1 MTIPSINPN
10 SEVFLS
16 NLAQI
21 QKRMSTA
28 AQQLSSGLRVSVA
41 SDDPDQVSS
50 ILQLRA
56 QIASVQQTQQ
66 NLSNVTPV
74 VTGGEDAV
82 QQAIQ
87 VLDTAASLATEGS
100 GSTSSASQRLDM
112 IPQVQGILQQL
123 VSLSQTSMNGQ
134 YIFSGDTSG
143 QPQYTLAAGGNTVQ
157 QMFQAGAPGQV
168 ADPNGVMISTG
179 LTAQQIFDDQAD
191 GSSGSGNPAPDNV
204 FAAVGGLLT
213 ALQNNDAAGVQTA
226 LGNIQTASAH
236 LNDESSVYG
245 AAQNNLTA
253 AGNTASQTLIQLQT
267 QLSNEQDADAA
278 QSALNLTQATTDE
291 QAAMSAQA
299 MLKPQN
305 LFSYLG

>member
-10 SEVFLS
+10 SEVFLG
-16 NLAQI
+16 NLQQI

-66 NLSNVTPV
+66 NLSNVAPV
-74 VTGGEDAV
+74 VTGGEDAI

-87 VLDTAASLATEGS
+87 VLDTATSLATEGS
-100 GSTSSASQRLDM
+100 GSTATASQRLDM
-112 IPQVQGILQQL
+112 VPQVQGILQQL
-123 VSLSQTSMNGQ
+123 VSLSETSMNGQ
-134 YIFSGDTSG
+134 FIFSGDTSG

-191 GSSGSGNPAPDNV
+191 GSAGSGNPAPDNV
-204 FAAVGGLLT
+204 FAALGGLLT
-213 ALQNNDAAGVQTA
+213 ALQNNDSAGVQTA
-226 LGNIQTASAH
+226 LGSIQAASAH
-236 LNDESSVYG
+236 LNDESSFYG

-253 AGNTASQTLIQLQT
+253 AGNTASQTLIQLQQ
-267 QLSNEQDADAA
+267 QLSNEQDADVA
-278 QSALNLTQATTDE
+278 QSTLNLTQATTDE
-291 QAAMSAQA
+291 QAAMAAQA